1 MHFFETWNKF
11 YVSYDD
17 PNFNSTK
24 IAPSVEQV
32 EDCQL
37 WAPRELWTW
46 IFQGYYVKLW
56 EISAYSFAGIN
67 LHLYCNTTYS

>member
-37 WAPRELWTW
+37 
-46 IFQGYYVKLW
+46 
-56 EISAYSFAGIN
+56 
-67 LHLYCNTTYS
+67 